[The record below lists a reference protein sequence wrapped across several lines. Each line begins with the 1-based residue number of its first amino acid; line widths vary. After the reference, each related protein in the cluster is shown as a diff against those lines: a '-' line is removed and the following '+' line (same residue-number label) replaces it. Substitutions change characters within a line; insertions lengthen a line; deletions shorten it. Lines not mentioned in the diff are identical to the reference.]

1 MSMRDRI
8 DPDSRVPLE
17 ELLKVFPGGFNAISN
32 IVERRSTLESVLQT
46 MVADLPPNEN
56 VVTENREISWLE
68 DTPPVGVRVYRPKA
82 TSGTLPG
89 IFFIHGG
96 GMIMGSVEG
105 ENLKA
110 PSFAKQSRQW
120 WFQ

>member
-32 IVERRSTLESVLQT
+32 IVERRSTPESLLQT

-56 VVTENREISWLE
+56 VVIEDREIPGPE
-68 DTPPVGVRVYRPKA
+68 DSPPVGGKSIVQK
-82 TSGTLPG
+82 LPPACCRE
-89 IFFIHGG
+89 F
-96 GMIMGSVEG
+96 S
-105 ENLKA
+105 
-110 PSFAKQSRQW
+110 SFMVVG
-120 WFQ
+120 

>member
-56 VVTENREISWLE
+56 VVKEDREIPGLE
-68 DTPPVGVRVYRPKA
+68 DGWHAPRKIALSSVTRMAGSLGVA
-82 TSGTLPG
+82 
-89 IFFIHGG
+89 GG
-96 GMIMGSVEG
+96 AKWGSVTVPLASG
-105 ENLKA
+105 NVA
-110 PSFAKQSRQW
+110 TGRQYERDGG
-120 WFQ
+120 

>member
-32 IVERRSTLESVLQT
+32 IVERRSTLESLLQT

-56 VVTENREISWLE
+56 VVIEDREIPGPE
-68 DTPPVGVRVYRPKA
+68 DSPPVGVRIYRPKA
-82 TSGTLPG
+82 ASGMLPG

-110 PSFAKQSRQW
+110 TELCEAIQE
-120 WFQ
+120 

>member
-56 VVTENREISWLE
+56 VVTEDHEIPGLE
-68 DTPPVGVRVYRPKA
+68 DAPPVGVRVYRPKA

-96 GMIMGSVEG
+96 GMIM
-105 ENLKA
+105 
-110 PSFAKQSRQW
+110 FM
-120 WFQ
+120 